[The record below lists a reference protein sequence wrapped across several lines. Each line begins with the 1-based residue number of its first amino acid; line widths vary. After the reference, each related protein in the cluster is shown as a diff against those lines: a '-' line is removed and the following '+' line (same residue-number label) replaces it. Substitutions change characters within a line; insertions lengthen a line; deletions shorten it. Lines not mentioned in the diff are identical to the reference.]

1 MTEEL
6 IRELITEKQG
16 LFVDSDLI
24 ARIVESL
31 IPKII
36 KEEIERHIGAKH
48 YEHAPARE
56 GRRNGTK
63 PRTLKTRIGEL
74 HFDVPQ
80 VRGNYFRTGVFERYQ
95 RSEKALVSAMQE
107 MVIQGVSTRDVKK
120 VMEEMGGF
128 EISASTVSRAMTDL
142 DDEIQKF
149 RTRKLNEH
157 EYPWL
162 IVDARYETLRRNGHL
177 RKSAVMI
184 VVGITEDYRR
194 EILGYYV
201 GDSES
206 EATWGDV
213 FRDLKQRGIR
223 GVRMVISDAHKG
235 IRAGLTRHF
244 QGILWQ
250 RCQVHFMREMLRKAC
265 RKDYK
270 ELAADLK
277 AIFASEEKEQCLRTA
292 EETAQK
298 WEKRYP
304 SLAKG
309 IREGTEEC
317 LSVLAMPPE
326 QRRRLRTTN
335 MLECMMREMHRRT
348 RVVNIFPNES
358 SCIRMFGS
366 LLIELNEKWQIE
378 KRVYLTGG
386 VEDPPQAG

>member
-128 EISASTVSRAMTDL
+128 EISASTVPGR
-142 DDEIQKF
+142 
-149 RTRKLNEH
+149 
-157 EYPWL
+157 
-162 IVDARYETLRRNGHL
+162 
-177 RKSAVMI
+177 
-184 VVGITEDYRR
+184 
-194 EILGYYV
+194 
-201 GDSES
+201 
-206 EATWGDV
+206 
-213 FRDLKQRGIR
+213 
-223 GVRMVISDAHKG
+223 
-235 IRAGLTRHF
+235 
-244 QGILWQ
+244 
-250 RCQVHFMREMLRKAC
+250 
-265 RKDYK
+265 
-270 ELAADLK
+270 
-277 AIFASEEKEQCLRTA
+277 
-292 EETAQK
+292 
-298 WEKRYP
+298 
-304 SLAKG
+304 
-309 IREGTEEC
+309 
-317 LSVLAMPPE
+317 
-326 QRRRLRTTN
+326 
-335 MLECMMREMHRRT
+335 
-348 RVVNIFPNES
+348 
-358 SCIRMFGS
+358 
-366 LLIELNEKWQIE
+366 
-378 KRVYLTGG
+378 
-386 VEDPPQAG
+386 

>member
-1 MTEEL
+1 MTSERMKEVL
-6 IRELITEKQG
+6 AEGQG
-16 LFVDSDLI
+16 LFVDSDLMKRAFEAMI
-24 ARIVESL
+24 RDVI
-31 IPKII
+31 
-36 KEEIERHIGAKH
+36 EEEVERHIGAKY
-48 YEHAPARE
+48 YEHAPARA
-56 GRRNGTK
+56 GQRNGTK
-63 PRTLKTRIGEL
+63 PRRLKTRVGEL
-74 HFDVPQ
+74 HLDVPQ
-80 VRGNYFRTGVFERYQ
+80 VRDHYFRTGVFDRYQ
-95 RSEKALVSAMQE
+95 RSEKALISAMQE

-120 VMEEMGGF
+120 VMEKMGGF
-128 EISASTVSRAMTDL
+128 EVSASTVSRAMADL
-142 DDEIQKF
+142 DEEIRRF

-162 IVDARYETLRRNGHL
+162 IVDARYETLRRDGHL
-177 RKSAVMI
+177 RSSAVLI
-184 VVGITEDYRR
+184 VAGITGDYRR

-235 IRAGLTRHF
+235 IRAALTRHF

-250 RCQVHFMREMLRKAC
+250 RCQVHFMREMLKKAC

-309 IREGTEEC
+309 IREGAENC
-317 LSVLAMPPE
+317 LTVLAMPPE

-335 MLECMMREMHRRT
+335 MLECVMREMHRRT

-358 SCIRMFGS
+358 SCVRLFGA

-378 KRVYLTGG
+378 KRAYLTGG
-386 VEDPPQAG
+386 DEGVL